1 MSLKNI
7 DFSKIEEE
15 IVGYAPVKSETSQGA
30 TMYNEKPVTFK
41 DFIGYDIV
49 KGLVGK
55 IRTSE
60 NGKSYA
66 NIHSGLLEIA
76 HNIEGERESDAKEKK
91 NLIPYKIMEREFK
104 LEMLKNAA
112 DLICKNYITNNVT
125 IKQH

>member
-15 IVGYAPVKSETSQGA
+15 TVDYAPVKSETSQGA
-30 TMYNEKPVTFK
+30 AMYNEKPVTFK
-41 DFIGYDIV
+41 DFIDYDAV

-60 NGKSYA
+60 NEKSYA

-76 HNIEGERESDAKEKK
+76 HNIEGERENGAKEKK
-91 NLIPYKIMEREFK
+91 NLIHYKIMKREFK

-112 DLICKNYITNNVT
+112 QLIRGKYL
-125 IKQH
+125 